1 MIELCLDQAFQIY
14 GIYNLF
20 LRHAAEIETHLV
32 QVSQIYD
39 FNGHIFKGILVDEFC
54 LNRMYYWD
62 HDASSQI
69 YCFNSDFPIQPQSNP
84 INPINPTQPQ
94 STLLNPTQPQLT
106 PVNPTQFL
114 STQLN
119 PTQSHLTPLNPTQ
132 PKSTPFNP
140 THPH

>member
-54 LNRMYYWD
+54 LNLMYYWD

-69 YCFNSDFPIQPQSNP
+69 YCFNSDFPIQPQSTQ
-84 INPINPTQPQ
+84 INLINPTQPY
-94 STLLNPTQPQLT
+94 S
-106 PVNPTQFL
+106 
-114 STQLN
+114 
-119 PTQSHLTPLNPTQ
+119 TPLNP
-132 PKSTPFNP
+132 S
-140 THPH
+140 